1 MHLPVLAGAVGLA
14 PLRAL
19 RWRSVACCRSRYD
32 MLTRSLSPGSPDTTR
47 SLTAVRL
54 LHSVYYSTLMLALR
68 QTAPA
73 ARGRQLP
80 PTRTPPCQDPLPAR
94 APNPHAYHDTDSRSL
109 PPVPARLSYP
119 PTYISLTAYTLRGW
133 RVSEIKRQTESCPTR
148 VSEDTGALFAT
159 PMSRKACGSECP
171 LTDEKKADKTG
182 HVL

>member
-1 MHLPVLAGAVGLA
+1 LSGAKGDPSGPRPAPAAAGRSPTCGPPGAASAPPAEVGALHREAGHRLMHLPVLAGAVGLA

-32 MLTRSLSPGSPDTTR
+32 MLTRSLPPGSPDPTR

-80 PTRTPPCQDPLPAR
+80 PTGTPPCQETLPVR
-94 APNPHAYHDTDSRSL
+94 APTPHADHDTDS
-109 PPVPARLSYP
+109 
-119 PTYISLTAYTLRGW
+119 
-133 RVSEIKRQTESCPTR
+133 
-148 VSEDTGALFAT
+148 
-159 PMSRKACGSECP
+159 
-171 LTDEKKADKTG
+171 
-182 HVL
+182 